1 MRRYE
6 SDLNE
11 ENKKHSVLQKCIWYA
26 TTYIFALL
34 TYESIWRDTSTAVIC
49 FCKKRFNASVNLN

>member
-34 TYESIWRDTSTAVIC
+34 TYESI
-49 FCKKRFNASVNLN
+49 